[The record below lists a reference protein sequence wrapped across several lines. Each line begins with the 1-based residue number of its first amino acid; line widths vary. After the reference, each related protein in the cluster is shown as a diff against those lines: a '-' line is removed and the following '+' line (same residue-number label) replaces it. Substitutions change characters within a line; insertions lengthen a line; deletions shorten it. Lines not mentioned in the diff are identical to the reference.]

1 MAIMWDAPHA
11 RHEAA
16 ETAADIAWRMFLV
29 QTLTG
34 LTEDA
39 ETPAAK
45 AAAQHGGRLID
56 PDDDDRR
63 AA

>member
-1 MAIMWDAPHA
+1 MAIMWDAPHS

-16 ETAADIAWRMFLV
+16 ETPAEIAWRMFLV

-39 ETPAAK
+39 EAQVR
-45 AAAQHGGRLID
+45 AAADRRGRLVQ
-56 PDDDDRR
+56 DDDDQQR